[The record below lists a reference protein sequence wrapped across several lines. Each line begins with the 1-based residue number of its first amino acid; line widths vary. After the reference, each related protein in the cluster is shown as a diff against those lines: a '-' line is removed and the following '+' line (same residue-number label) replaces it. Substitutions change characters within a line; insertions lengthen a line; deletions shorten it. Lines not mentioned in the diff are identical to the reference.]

1 VARKEGIPPVFDG
14 MMRPMSRP
22 PPLPGP
28 SLSSALG
35 ELARAQQRA
44 GRSAT
49 VGLALL
55 GVVALASPL
64 LGYREDLQNA
74 REEVLG
80 NLSSQAQVQ
89 AEALGVHLGLLEAEL
104 RRLAEHPQLIPE
116 DGSSGPEEAMLD
128 NAFHHSPLFS
138 EGVALLTASG
148 RRVWSDPREMSL
160 GASPLTARP
169 WFRRVLAEG
178 ISDIAL
184 LEGTEGPLVV
194 AVPILHEKKVTGLL
208 VGELRGGARP
218 LPGVHSGGA
227 DMTLLLDEAGQ
238 LLLPAPM
245 PGFAW
250 TAEQAAR
257 LHTLA
262 DSPRP
267 LLLDGR
273 RMLGAAAPVQVPGIS
288 GMLLVV
294 LEDEERDIARLQRRF
309 LGQLLFHIALLGSTL
324 LLFTFLLRH
333 SYRSL
338 LAADERLRHQET
350 MAALGAASQLIAH
363 EVKNALNGIQAA
375 LSLLRPAA
383 SAGEVAL
390 PALRAQVQRLGH
402 LARSLLSFGAPR
414 SAPLRRSCELRV
426 LVEEALQSARLLPE
440 AEDVP
445 LEVSLED
452 GLSVLADPALLV
464 SAIDNLVRNAVEA
477 GAVARDTGLRPSP
490 WVRVSLAR
498 EDSEAVL
505 RVEDNAG
512 GVDPE
517 LEPRLWE
524 PFATARAK
532 GVGLGLPMARTAVET
547 HGGQLTYTR
556 LPEGSRFTLRLPLE
570 STS

>member
-1 VARKEGIPPVFDG
+1 
-14 MMRPMSRP
+14 MSRP

-35 ELARAQQRA
+35 ELARTQQRA

-74 REEVLG
+74 REEELAS
-80 NLSSQAQVQ
+80 LSSQAQVQ

-116 DGSSGPEEAMLD
+116 DGPSGMEQAMLD
-128 NAFHHSPLFS
+128 NAFRHSPLFS

-148 RRVWSDPREMSL
+148 RRVWSDPPQMPL
-160 GASPLTARP
+160 GASPLTQRT
-169 WFRRVLAEG
+169 WFRRVLEEG
-178 ISDIAL
+178 VSEIHL
-184 LEGTEGPLVV
+184 LEGTDGPLVV
-194 AVPILHEKKVTGLL
+194 AVPVRHGGKVTGML
-208 VGELRGGARP
+208 VGELRAGARP
-218 LPGVHSGGA
+218 LPGVRSGSA
-227 DMTLLLDEAGQ
+227 DLSLLLDEQGQ
-238 LLLPAPM
+238 LLLPVQPQR
-245 PGFAW
+245 FAW
-250 TAEQAAR
+250 TAERAALVR
-257 LHTLA
+257 ALA
-262 DSPRP
+262 DAPGP
-267 LLLDGR
+267 LVLNNT
-273 RMLGAAAPVQVPGIS
+273 RMLGAAARVPFPG
-288 GMLLVV
+288 GRGLLLAV
-294 LEDEERDIARLQRRF
+294 LEDEERDIARLRRRF
-309 LGQLLFHIALLGSTL
+309 LGQLFFHMALLGSTL
-324 LLFTFLLRH
+324 LLFTFLLRR

-338 LAADERLRHQET
+338 LAAEERLRHQET

-375 LSLLRPAA
+375 LSLMKPAA

-390 PALRAQVQRLGH
+390 PALRSQIQRLGH

-414 SAPLRRSCELRV
+414 AAPARRSCELRL
-426 LVEEALQSARLLPE
+426 LVEEALQSVRLLPE

-445 LEVSLED
+445 VEVTLAE
-452 GLSVLADPALLV
+452 GLNVHADPALLV

-477 GAVARDTGLRPSP
+477 GAVARDTGLRPAP

-498 EDSEAVL
+498 EDNEAVL

-512 GVDPE
+512 GVDPD

-532 GVGLGLPMARTAVET
+532 GVGLGLPMARTAVES
-547 HGGQLTYTR
+547 HGGHLTYTR
-556 LPEGSRFTLRLPLE
+556 LPDGSRFTLRLPLE
-570 STS
+570 SAS